1 MDYSNYS
8 KEQHE
13 ESIDDTS
20 NDFCFWK
27 ERYFFEERDATRHL
41 ILAEELES
49 LTFDFRFWIGQPEV
63 VDGRVVVKSGLLES
77 ASSEVRFSK
86 HSQVG
91 LDEGSAEEDVYARP
105 SWSARGNLTGHPC
118 KEPGIEWF
126 LDECTGVVQWGF
138 APNLWPQGCVQ
149 RLGSWGW
156 QIQNPNVVLR
166 SIDIVEPVSPSNMSS
181 ELSKWD
187 DAKLDEIEK
196 VCSKNLGK
204 FGTHD
209 HIWEDLLESLQN
221 VPLKNAPS
229 VNGFPVTADIPR
241 SFIEHYE

>member
-1 MDYSNYS
+1 MVLEGMINPTHEDGAAVGSISRQQEPPSRQHDVYATPDLLLAILRPLIDGDFLPTLRSLSIVSKSFRQATLSNELWREICHQRWKEKWGFHPRWERALMDYSNYS

-27 ERYFFEERDATRHL
+27 ERYFLEERDATRHL

-49 LTFDFRFWIGQPEV
+49 LIFDFRFWIGQPEV

-126 LDECTGVVQWGF
+126 LDECTGVVQW
-138 APNLWPQGCVQ
+138 
-149 RLGSWGW
+149 
-156 QIQNPNVVLR
+156 
-166 SIDIVEPVSPSNMSS
+166 
-181 ELSKWD
+181 
-187 DAKLDEIEK
+187 
-196 VCSKNLGK
+196 
-204 FGTHD
+204 
-209 HIWEDLLESLQN
+209 
-221 VPLKNAPS
+221 
-229 VNGFPVTADIPR
+229 
-241 SFIEHYE
+241 